1 MKKSVYRQISIELD
15 EKLQS
20 LQQELA
26 KAGVPMSKISVG
38 RIVAGKIMPDINI
51 NIKLFKAKRRD
62 KRVQVE

>member
-15 EKLQS
+15 EKLKS

-26 KAGVPMSKISVG
+26 KAGVPMTKISVG
-38 RIVAGKIMPDINI
+38 RIIAGKITPDINI